1 MQKNQMTRDEFAKKK
16 DNTIRE
22 GAGDIYGSA
31 I

>member
-1 MQKNQMTRDEFAKKK
+1 MQKNQMTQGEFTKKK
-16 DNTIRE
+16 NSTIRE